1 MQKRKCSDC
10 GGELVL
16 AVRGNQSHM
25 SNDVSSLVAS
35 SFTNWRCGTCGSAF
49 TAAQLREDKR
59 GRAKAVESA

>member
-16 AVRGNQSHM
+16 AVRGNQAHTT
-25 SNDVSSLVAS
+25 NDGPSLLTN
-35 SFTNWRCGTCGSAF
+35 SFTNWRCSTCGSAF

-59 GRAKAVESA
+59 GRLKTTEGA